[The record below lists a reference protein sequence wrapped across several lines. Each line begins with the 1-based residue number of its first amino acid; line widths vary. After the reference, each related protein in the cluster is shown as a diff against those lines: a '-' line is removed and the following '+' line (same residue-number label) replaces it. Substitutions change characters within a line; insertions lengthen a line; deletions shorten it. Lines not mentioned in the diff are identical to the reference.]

1 MKILK
6 SLHFAALAIPVALTA
21 CHPVPHQEQPE
32 PAVQQPEVPEPEPQ
46 EQAALSAIPEPDAP
60 RKSYKYY
67 FPDPEPQQEEAQ
79 EPTAVLA
86 FLYKPVRP
94 QQTEPAEEQ
103 EKVPE
108 VEPPQ
113 EPPSAEP
120 EPPPTP
126 AAQKEDEEYLRS
138 TTDVNVSRDV
148 FADDKQRILQI
159 ISEMEVIMQNR
170 DYGKWLKYITPAS
183 AAYYQNQRNLA
194 RASER
199 LPYKGMTMK
208 NLQDYFRLVF
218 IPARKGRIVDEIRY
232 ISEDYVKAVQVQN
245 SEDIVYYYFRKAN
258 GSWMIDLPP
267 LD

>member
-120 EPPPTP
+120 PPP

-183 AAYYQNQRNLA
+183 AAYYQNQRNLT